1 MWAKFVFICLQYVS
15 LLVMKGRPQH
25 CILSVPL
32 STKLAAWK
40 TQWCS
45 ARSKRRYSFKPSRG
59 AVVAITRSLERTLLT
74 INARS
79 VCVRARGHI
88 VRWRLEKFRVCHHLA
103 TVWCG
108 ALGAS
113 SYAIYIYIYMH
124 IHLRLGEISK
134 FFETLP
140 LYSTSSGKTNQ
151 ILVSRNMHIYA
162 KEKPLALKTRYISHT
177 QRDWKMRLCAKSI
190 LFQFF

>member
-45 ARSKRRYSFKPSRG
+45 ARSKRRYSFGPSRG

-113 SYAIYIYIYMH
+113 SYACYLYLYAYTPPTVWVKFRNFSKRFHYIVHPAVKPTKYLFHETCIYM
-124 IHLRLGEISK
+124 
-134 FFETLP
+134 
-140 LYSTSSGKTNQ
+140 
-151 ILVSRNMHIYA
+151 
-162 KEKPLALKTRYISHT
+162 LKKSHW
-177 QRDWKMRLCAKSI
+177 R
-190 LFQFF
+190 